1 MEQMREQLTS
11 EFVMRSDEMKEI
23 FKQTIDSEV
32 NNFLQKDLKKT
43 IEYEIRGVINTAARS
58 EIKKFIREKEDFI
71 TQEVK
76 ESMEVKFK
84 ATLKSSIY
92 EVLADVGT
100 SKEDY

>member
-23 FKQTIDSEV
+23 FKQTIDNEV

-43 IEYEIRGVINTAARS
+43 IEDEIRGVINAAARS
-58 EIKKFIREKEDFI
+58 EIKKFIREKKDFI
-71 TQEVK
+71 IQEVR
-76 ESMEVKFK
+76 EDMEVKFK
-84 ATLKSSIY
+84 ASLKNSVY
-92 EVLADVGT
+92 EVLADLGT